1 MNRGKT
7 NLPNRLWLARKR
19 LGLRQKQVAM
29 LLNHRT
35 TDQISRYESGKRVP
49 SLSTAFAMEVVY
61 GIPCRLL
68 FPGLFERIED
78 RIRSGAKRSSTLPAA
93 FVDRLGASR
102 RDDLYCAYRELLR
115 TKPLT
120 EEHSARV
127 RTHVVELTR
136 TLADL

>member
-1 MNRGKT
+1 MNGGKA

-35 TDQISRYESGKRVP
+35 TDQISRYESGKRIP
-49 SLSTAFAMEVVY
+49 TLSTAFAMEIVY
-61 GIPCRLL
+61 GVPCRLL
-68 FPGLFERIED
+68 FPALFERLDE
-78 RIRSGAKRSSTLPAA
+78 RIRAGAERSSTLPAV
-93 FVDRLGASR
+93 FVARLSASK

-115 TKPLT
+115 AKPYT
-120 EEHSARV
+120 EEQSDRV